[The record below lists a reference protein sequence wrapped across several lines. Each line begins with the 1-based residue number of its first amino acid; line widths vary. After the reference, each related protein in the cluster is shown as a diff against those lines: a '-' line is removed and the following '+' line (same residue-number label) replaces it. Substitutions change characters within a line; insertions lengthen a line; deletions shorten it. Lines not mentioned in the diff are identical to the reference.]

1 MTTARTIRNRAIG
14 EMGSPSPHH
23 SRVFRAGRRGSLDFF
38 GARKVVLRGLRAS
51 RRALPYLVGE
61 SDDFENRD
69 HLHWWSY
76 GAFSSKGQLY
86 GNQYLAGRR
95 APPLLHQQ

>member
-1 MTTARTIRNRAIG
+1 MTTAHTIRNRATG
-14 EMGSPSPHH
+14 DMVSPS
-23 SRVFRAGRRGSLDFF
+23 SRLSGVFRLRRRGSLDFF
-38 GARKVVLRGLRAS
+38 GARKVRFRGLPKSTRV
-51 RRALPYLVGE
+51 LPYLVGE
-61 SDDFENRD
+61 SDDFKNRD

-95 APPLLHQQ
+95 APPLLHR

>member
-1 MTTARTIRNRAIG
+1 MRNRVIG
-14 EMGSPSPHH
+14 DTASPPSHH
-23 SRVFRAGRRGSLDFF
+23 SGVFRFGRRGSLDFF
-38 GARKVVLRGLRAS
+38 GIRKVRLRGLPKS
-51 RRALPYLVGE
+51 TRALPYLVGE
-61 SDDFENRD
+61 SDDFEYRD

>member
-1 MTTARTIRNRAIG
+1 MTTVRAIRNRATG
-14 EMGSPSPHH
+14 DTAAPSSHL
-23 SRVFRAGRRGSLDFF
+23 SGVYRLKRRGPLNYF
-38 GARKVVLRGLRAS
+38 GTREVTLRGLPKPTRV
-51 RRALPYLVGE
+51 LPYLVGE

-76 GAFSSKGQLY
+76 GAFASKGQLE

-95 APPLLHQQ
+95 APPLLHQ

>member
-1 MTTARTIRNRAIG
+1 MA
-14 EMGSPSPHH
+14 SQH
-23 SRVFRAGRRGSLDFF
+23 SGVYRLRRRGSLDFF
-38 GARKVVLRGLRAS
+38 GTRKVRLRGLPKPTRVPAH
-51 RRALPYLVGE
+51 LIGE

-69 HLHWWSY
+69 HLRWWSH

-95 APPLLHQQ
+95 APPLLPQQ

>member
-1 MTTARTIRNRAIG
+1 MTTVRTIRNTTTGDAV
-14 EMGSPSPHH
+14 SPAAHRSGHCCAEH
-23 SRVFRAGRRGSLDFF
+23 RGPLDFF
-38 GARKVVLRGLRAS
+38 GTRKAALRGLARP

-69 HLHWWSY
+69 HLHWWSH
-76 GAFSSKGQLY
+76 GAFSCKGQLY

-95 APPLLHQQ
+95 APPLLHR

>member
-1 MTTARTIRNRAIG
+1 MLRW
-14 EMGSPSPHH
+14 
-23 SRVFRAGRRGSLDFF
+23 L
-38 GARKVVLRGLRAS
+38 RKPT
-51 RRALPYLVGE
+51 RALPYLVGE

-95 APPLLHQQ
+95 APPLLHQR

>member
-1 MTTARTIRNRAIG
+1 MTTARTIRNKATGDMVSR
-14 EMGSPSPHH
+14 SSQH
-23 SRVFRAGRRGSLDFF
+23 SGVFRLRRRGSLDFF
-38 GARKVVLRGLRAS
+38 GTRKVRLRGLPKSTRV
-51 RRALPYLVGE
+51 LPYLVGE

-76 GAFSSKGQLY
+76 GAFASKGQLE

-95 APPLLHQQ
+95 APPLLHR

>member
-1 MTTARTIRNRAIG
+1 MTTVRAIRNRAAG
-14 EMGSPSPHH
+14 DVALPASQLCGVHRLGRRRYLGSVGTRKVKLLGFGKP
-23 SRVFRAGRRGSLDFF
+23 SRV
-38 GARKVVLRGLRAS
+38 
-51 RRALPYLVGE
+51 LPYLLGE

-69 HLHWWSY
+69 HLHWWSH

-95 APPLLHQQ
+95 APPLLHRH

>member
-1 MTTARTIRNRAIG
+1 MTTVCTIRNSATG
-14 EMGSPSPHH
+14 DLVSPSPHI
-23 SRVFRAGRRGSLDFF
+23 SGVFRPGSCGSLYSF
-38 GARKVVLRGLRAS
+38 GSRKVKLRGFPGTERI
-51 RRALPYLVGE
+51 LPYLVGE

-76 GAFSSKGQLY
+76 GAFASKGQLH

-95 APPLLHQQ
+95 APPLLHQ